1 MPANPPEVP
10 ARAAGPGDAAGK
22 PDAPVQPGQPVTVRR
37 RLTPARLLERYV
49 VILALIAI
57 VVVFSIVK
65 SATFPTTG
73 NIDSILTTQAV
84 LLVVSLSLTVVLSAG
99 DLDLSIGGMIGF
111 SAIWIAD
118 LMSVHGMAW
127 PLALALSLLVAVT
140 VGAVNGILIVGVRV
154 NPLIS
159 TLAMGTLLDGLGS
172 AVSNASTIGD
182 LPVGFTNFFGD
193 RWLGIGLPFWFALI
207 LLAVLAFVFYQLPIG
222 RHLYF
227 TGEGRESA
235 RLIGIRV
242 TRVRAIALIVSAVG
256 AWFAGVILLGQTG
269 AAQAGVGD
277 PYVLPAYAA
286 AFLGAATI
294 LPGRFNPIGS
304 LVGVLLLAVGTD
316 GLQLFG
322 LATWVTQVFDGG
334 ILIVAVAAAA
344 LLGRARARE

>member
-1 MPANPPEVP
+1 MSPNPPDLRERTTVQNVETS
-10 ARAAGPGDAAGK
+10 AD
-22 PDAPVQPGQPVTVRR
+22 QPGSS
-37 RLTPARLLERYV
+37 PASSAVKRPSFASRFLERYV

-57 VVVFSIVK
+57 IIVFSIVK

-73 NIDSILTTQAV
+73 NLDSVLTTQSV
-84 LLVVSLSLTVVLSAG
+84 LLIVSLSLTVVLSAG

-111 SAIWIAD
+111 SSIWVAD
-118 LMSVHGMAW
+118 LMSVHGMGW
-127 PLALALSLLVAVT
+127 PLALVLSLLVAIA
-140 VGAVNGILIVGVRV
+140 VGAVNGFLIVGIRV

-172 AVSNASTIGD
+172 AVSNASTIGE

-207 LLAVLAFVFYQLPIG
+207 LLAILAFVFYQLPMG
-222 RHLYF
+222 RRLYF

-242 TRVRAIALIVSAVG
+242 TRVRVIALIVSAVG
-256 AWFAGVILLGQTG
+256 AWFAGIVLVGQTG
-269 AAQAGVGD
+269 AAQSGFGD
-277 PYVLPAYAA
+277 PYVLPAYAS

-294 LPGRFNPIGS
+294 MPGRFNPIGT
-304 LVGVLLLAVGTD
+304 LVGVLLLAVGTN

>member
-1 MPANPPEVP
+1 MPANPPDVP
-10 ARAAGPGDAAGK
+10 ERTEELPVAETTAATDAQVSRAAS
-22 PDAPVQPGQPVTVRR
+22 VRR
-37 RLTPARLLERYV
+37 PSRGARFLERYV
-49 VILALIAI
+49 VILALIVI

-65 SATFPTTG
+65 SQTFPTTG

-84 LLVVSLSLTVVLSAG
+84 LLVVSLGLTVVLSAG

-111 SAIWIAD
+111 SAVWIAD

-127 PLALALSLLVAVT
+127 PLALALSLLVAIA
-140 VGAVNGILIVGVRV
+140 VGSFNGFLIVGVRV

-172 AVSNASTIGD
+172 AVSNASTIGE
-182 LPVGFTNFFGD
+182 LPIGFTNFFSD
-193 RWLGIGLPFWFALI
+193 RFLGIGLPFWFGLI
-207 LLAVLAFVFYQLPIG
+207 LLAVLAFVFYQLPVG

-242 TRVRAIALIVSAVG
+242 TRVRVIALIVSAVG

-277 PYVLPAYAA
+277 AYVLPAYAA

-294 LPGRFNPIGS
+294 TPGRFNPIGT

-334 ILIVAVAAAA
+334 ILIIAVSAAA